1 MSDKPNGEYLDL
13 VRFRS
18 DGDDFHILWT
28 ARRALRLLS
37 PTSGLVA
44 VAVEGLSPRDH
55 HKGLRLD
62 DGLLVAYTV
71 EYYGSEEFASADRII
86 INQLKHSS
94 TREHQAWSWSGIGET
109 IEAFAARFRKFV
121 AVYGIR
127 RTLATAR
134 FRFVTNRPISSV
146 VLAAIDAAADDTG
159 ELLKGHRLSA
169 FKSLREATNLD
180 GLRLKQ
186 FLSLLELRAGEAGR
200 LSQAEELVGELA
212 DRKST
217 RLNSSH

>member
-1 MSDKPNGEYLDL
+1 MLNLIHFHVDFFVKYPATPEIYTYVHTLSLHDALPIY
-13 VRFRS
+13 RS
-18 DGDDFHILWT
+18 
-28 ARRALRLLS
+28 
-37 PTSGLVA
+37 
-44 VAVEGLSPRDH
+44 
-55 HKGLRLD
+55 
-62 DGLLVAYTV
+62 
-71 EYYGSEEFASADRII
+71 I

-94 TREHQAWSWSGIGET
+94 TREHQSWSWSGIGET

-159 ELLKGHRLSA
+159 
-169 FKSLREATNLD
+169 
-180 GLRLKQ
+180 
-186 FLSLLELRAGEAGR
+186 
-200 LSQAEELVGELA
+200 